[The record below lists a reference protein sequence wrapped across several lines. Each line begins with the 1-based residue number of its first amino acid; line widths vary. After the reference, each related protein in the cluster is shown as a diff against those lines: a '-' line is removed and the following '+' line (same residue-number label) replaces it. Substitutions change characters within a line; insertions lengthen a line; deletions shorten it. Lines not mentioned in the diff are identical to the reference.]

1 MILETILYFVLGFLS
16 AALLALMVSPAIW
29 NRAVELT
36 KRRIESSVPLTLNEI
51 QADKDQLRA
60 EFAMSTRR
68 LEMSVDELRTK
79 ASNQLIE
86 INRRR
91 DEVNKVNAESKE
103 RLSELKILEAKAA
116 TLSKDLADRE
126 SKLSDL
132 TDRHNA
138 LEDEHDALLEEV
150 VTLRE
155 NYSNAS
161 QSLKSKEIELSANG
175 ATIEALKGTVAT
187 IDMSENQKVAKIAK
201 LQDDLVSAK
210 EKIAQ
215 EKAKR
220 EEVLKRA
227 KSAESE
233 VKALTKKL
241 EKKTKDA
248 GAYRDQGHESD
259 MNVSDLTT
267 ELINEKT
274 KTVEL
279 EAKLAKQALQ
289 TQALL
294 NDASNENVQAALRQM
309 NDELEERSLDVQGL
323 RKERD
328 KLKAELDAIRA
339 STSEN
344 WADERQEKAFLRQ
357 RINDLA
363 AQVAAMT
370 ATFEGD
376 GSQINQILKDA
387 ETLERK
393 SGSKSRGT
401 SLADR
406 IRAVQEAANS

>member
-1 MILETILYFVLGFLS
+1 MILEAILYFVLGFLS
-16 AALLALMVSPAIW
+16 SALLALMISPAIW

-68 LEMSVDELRTK
+68 LEMSVDELKNK

-91 DEVNKVNAESKE
+91 DEVNKLSADSNE
-103 RLSELKILEAKAA
+103 RLSELKILEAKASA
-116 TLSKDLADRE
+116 LAKDLADRE
-126 SKLSDL
+126 TRLSDL

-150 VTLRE
+150 TTLRE

-161 QSLKSKEIELSANG
+161 QTLKSKEIELSASG
-175 ATIEALKGTVAT
+175 ATIQALKGTVAT
-187 IDMSENQKVAKIAK
+187 IDMSENQQVAKIAK

-210 EKIAQ
+210 ERLNQ

-220 EEVLKRA
+220 DETLKRA
-227 KSAESE
+227 KAAESE
-233 VKALTKKL
+233 AKTLTRKL
-241 EKKTKDA
+241 EKKSKDA
-248 GAYRDQGHESD
+248 GAYRDQGHDSD
-259 MNVSDLTT
+259 QSVSDLTS

-294 NDASNENVQAALRQM
+294 NDASNENVQTALRQM

-328 KLKAELDAIRA
+328 RLASELDAIRA

-376 GSQINQILKDA
+376 GSKISQILKEA
-387 ETLERK
+387 ENTEPPK
-393 SGSKSRGT
+393 GSKAGTT

-406 IRAVQEAANS
+406 IRAVQEAANN